1 MDSVR
6 LLPQS
11 SFLQM
16 GCPASLVCSMSTCV
30 CVSLGGEGAG
40 RERWLM
46 DLNMFLRKEIVVKVS
61 RLVYMT
67 EMQVRG
73 RPPCPLAVL
82 MVQSSNTR

>member
-11 SFLQM
+11 SFLQI
-16 GCPASLVCSMSTCV
+16 GCPASLVCSVSTCV
-30 CVSLGGEGAG
+30 CISLGGEGVG

-46 DLNMFLRKEIVVKVS
+46 DLNMFLRKEIVAKVS

-67 EMQVRG
+67 GVQVSG
-73 RPPCPLAVL
+73 RPTCPLAVL